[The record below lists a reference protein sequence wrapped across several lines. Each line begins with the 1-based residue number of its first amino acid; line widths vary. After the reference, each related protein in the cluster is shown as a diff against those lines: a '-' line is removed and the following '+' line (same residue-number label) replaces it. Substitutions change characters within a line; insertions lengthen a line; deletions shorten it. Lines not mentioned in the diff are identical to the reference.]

1 MRALVLLASALL
13 LGGCSP
19 QLSLVSPAPPT
30 RVVTVNRDTMT
41 VEVSEGVAVAID
53 CRREGSPCKDVRATI
68 DHPAV
73 AKVFPAH
80 IAQVTRSG
88 YYEETNV
95 ASLALIGIRPGRTT
109 MHVVAEGY
117 ASDYV
122 VTVVP
127 AK

>member
-1 MRALVLLASALL
+1 MRSLVLAAFGLL
-13 LGGCSP
+13 LAACSP
-19 QLSLVSPAPPT
+19 ELMLVSPAPPT
-30 RVVTVNRDTMT
+30 RVVTVNRETRT

-53 CRREGSPCKDVRATI
+53 CRREGSPCKEVRATT

-80 IAQVTRSG
+80 IAKVTRG

-95 ASLALIGIRPGRTT
+95 ASLALVGIRPGQTT
-109 MHVVAEGY
+109 MHVVAEGHV
-117 ASDYV
+117 SEYV

>member
-1 MRALVLLASALL
+1 MRTLVLAASALVLGA
-13 LGGCSP
+13 CSP

-53 CRREGSPCKDVRATI
+53 CRREGSPCKEVRATI

-80 IAQVTRSG
+80 IARVTRG

-95 ASLALIGIRPGRTT
+95 ASLALVGIRPGRTT
-109 MHVVAEGY
+109 LHVVAEGY
-117 ASDYV
+117 TSEYV